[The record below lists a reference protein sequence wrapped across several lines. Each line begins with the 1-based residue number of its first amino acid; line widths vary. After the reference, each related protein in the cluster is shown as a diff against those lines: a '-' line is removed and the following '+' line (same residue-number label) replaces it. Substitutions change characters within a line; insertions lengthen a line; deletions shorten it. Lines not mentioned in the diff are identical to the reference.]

1 MITTSVNLSYE
12 RQTVPGIVPA
22 VQGDTGRNILF
33 KISDYEIPEDAAA
46 YFYVQKPSGQAV
58 YNGAEITSSSEVLVS
73 LTAQCLA
80 EVGDNHCWLRF
91 TLDDE
96 IITSFEC
103 LLQVKAFGG
112 EEAAESTTEMSIF
125 DEAIEQA
132 REQIATAIDPTLTQ
146 EDMAADAKATG
157 DAIAGVIALIALP
170 FTNKHYLVGDFCT
183 FQKKFYQAN
192 TDMDYSGQPI
202 APFIPSYWDEVTVAD
217 VLEAIAQRITA
228 QTVTFTDQNNDG
240 HIVVAKG

>member
-12 RQTVPGIVPA
+12 RQTVPDTVPA
-22 VQGDTGRNILF
+22 VQGDTRRNILF
-33 KISDYEIPEDAAA
+33 KISDYEIPENAAA

-80 EVGDNHCWLRF
+80 EAGDNHCWLRF

-103 LLQVKAFGG
+103 LLQVKPFGG

-125 DEAIEQA
+125 DKAIADGIAAIE
-132 REQIATAIDPTLTQ
+132 
-146 EDMAADAKATG
+146 AAAEEA
-157 DAIAGVIALIALP
+157 AGSLI
-170 FTNKHYLVGDFCT
+170 
-183 FQKKFYQAN
+183 
-192 TDMDYSGQPI
+192 
-202 APFIPSYWDEVTVAD
+202 E
-217 VLEAIAQRITA
+217 
-228 QTVTFTDQNNDG
+228 FTDPDEDG
-240 HIVVAKG
+240 NIIITLG

>member
-33 KISDYEIPEDAAA
+33 KISDYEIPENAAA

-80 EVGDNHCWLRF
+80 EAGDNHCWLRF

-96 IITSFEC
+96 IITSF
-103 LLQVKAFGG
+103 
-112 EEAAESTTEMSIF
+112 
-125 DEAIEQA
+125 
-132 REQIATAIDPTLTQ
+132 
-146 EDMAADAKATG
+146 
-157 DAIAGVIALIALP
+157 
-170 FTNKHYLVGDFCT
+170 
-183 FQKKFYQAN
+183 
-192 TDMDYSGQPI
+192 
-202 APFIPSYWDEVTVAD
+202 
-217 VLEAIAQRITA
+217 
-228 QTVTFTDQNNDG
+228 
-240 HIVVAKG
+240 

>member
-33 KISDYEIPEDAAA
+33 KISDYEIPENAAA

-80 EVGDNHCWLRF
+80 EAGDNHCWLRF

-103 LLQVKAFGG
+103 LLQVKPFGG

-132 REQIATAIDPTLTQ
+132 REKIATAIDPTLTQ

-157 DAIAGVIALIALP
+157 
-170 FTNKHYLVGDFCT
+170 
-183 FQKKFYQAN
+183 
-192 TDMDYSGQPI
+192 
-202 APFIPSYWDEVTVAD
+202 
-217 VLEAIAQRITA
+217 EAISAINIT
-228 QTVTFTDQNNDG
+228 FSDPNGDG

>member
-33 KISDYEIPEDAAA
+33 KISDYEIPENAAA

-58 YNGAEITSSSEVLVS
+58 YNGAEIISSSEVLVS

-80 EVGDNHCWLRF
+80 EAGDNHCWLRF

-103 LLQVKAFGG
+103 LLQVKPFGG

-132 REQIATAIDPTLTQ
+132 REKIATAIDPTLTQ

-157 DAIAGVIALIALP
+157 
-170 FTNKHYLVGDFCT
+170 
-183 FQKKFYQAN
+183 
-192 TDMDYSGQPI
+192 
-202 APFIPSYWDEVTVAD
+202 
-217 VLEAIAQRITA
+217 EAISAINIT
-228 QTVTFTDQNNDG
+228 FSDPNGDG
-240 HIVVAKG
+240 HIVVTKGSRDNMVI